1 MNLTYIPFSYY
12 FRMNYNLKKKK
23 EKSLS
28 VTNISTYTY
37 PFSNFYNN
45 IYLISFLND
54 YSIKLRY
61 HLNKKFGNSLKQKA
75 TSLFEKPY
83 ETIHRIKF
91 LGSEGSQLT
100 ILDNNFGVHGYNG
113 IAWGAFKGCA
123 VCNVRIA

>member
-54 YSIKLRY
+54 SIKLR
-61 HLNKKFGNSLKQKA
+61 LMEFKSEQK
-75 TSLFEKPY
+75 TRKLEILL
-83 ETIHRIKF
+83 ETKSHEFIR
-91 LGSEGSQLT
+91 ET
-100 ILDNNFGVHGYNG
+100 
-113 IAWGAFKGCA
+113 
-123 VCNVRIA
+123 VRNDPSN